1 MNSRIPRNVWVLG
14 FVSLLTDVSSEM
26 IHSVLPLFLVTTL
39 GASLPIVGLIEGV
52 AEATASVVKVFS
64 GALSDR
70 LGRRKELAILGYGF
84 STVVKPLFAIAN
96 SPGLV
101 LLARFG
107 DRVGK
112 GIRGAPRDALVADV
126 TDASN
131 RGAAYGLRQ
140 SLDTIGAFL
149 GPCFATGLMFW
160 SGQNFR
166 WVFWL
171 AVIPGVLAV
180 SLLAIGIKERSQAV
194 PTKTNPLRWGS
205 LKELGREYWLLVAV
219 ALLFNLGNSSEAFLL
234 LRSQQ
239 IGIAPQWVPM
249 TLVMMNVTYALSAYP
264 LGRLSD
270 WLGKGSARS
279 RYGLLIGGYAL
290 YALIY
295 VGFAMVRS
303 PWQMW
308 VLLGFYGLYLGMT
321 QGSLLALVADK
332 VPASLRG
339 TAFGLM
345 NLATGLALLP
355 ASLMAGALWQ
365 WVSPAA
371 AFGVGSG
378 FAILAIGL
386 LGYYAKLFDR
396 AKSADR

>member
-1 MNSRIPRNVWVLG
+1 MPLLTVRSMPRNVWVLG

-39 GASLPIVGLIEGV
+39 GASLPTVGLIEGM
-52 AEATASVVKVFS
+52 AEATASVIKVFS

-84 STVVKPLFAIAN
+84 STLVKPLFVIAN
-96 SPGLV
+96 SPMWVLV
-101 LLARFG
+101 ARLG

-140 SLDTIGAFL
+140 SLDTIGACL
-149 GPCFATGLMFW
+149 GPLIATALMFA

-166 WVFWL
+166 WVFQL

-180 SLLAIGIKERSQAV
+180 ILLAVGIQERSRPQPV
-194 PTKTNPLRWGS
+194 KTNPLRWGS
-205 LKELGREYWLLVAV
+205 LKQMGRDYWLLVAV
-219 ALLFNLGNSSEAFLL
+219 ALLFNLGNSSDAFLL
-234 LRSQQ
+234 LRAQQ
-239 IGIAPQWVPM
+239 VGIAAAWVPLA
-249 TLVMMNVTYALSAYP
+249 LVVMNLTYAFSAYP
-264 LGRLSD
+264 LGWLSD
-270 WLGKGSARS
+270 RIGRS
-279 RYGLLIGGYAL
+279 GLLIAGFWL
-290 YALIY
+290 YALVY
-295 VGFAMVRS
+295 VGFAFVQA

-308 VLLGFYGLYLGMT
+308 GLLGLYGLYLGMT
-321 QGSLLALVADK
+321 QGALLALVADR
-332 VPASLRG
+332 VPSTLRG
-339 TAFGLM
+339 TAFGFM

-365 WVSPAA
+365 SVSPQA
-371 AFGVGSG
+371 AFILSTIC
-378 FAILAIGL
+378 AIGAIGL
-386 LGYYAKLFDR
+386 LRFSLKP
-396 AKSADR
+396 KP